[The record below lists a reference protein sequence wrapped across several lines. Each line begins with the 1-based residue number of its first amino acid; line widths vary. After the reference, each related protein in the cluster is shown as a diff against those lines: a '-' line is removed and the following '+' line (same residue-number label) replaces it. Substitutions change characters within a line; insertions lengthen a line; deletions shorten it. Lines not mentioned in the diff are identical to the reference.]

1 MGKAQ
6 NLVEGRPPAPEPAAV
21 ATAQEIVVRDLILT
35 SSIGISTEE
44 RARPQRIRI
53 NLDVELEPLVP
64 VADKITEVVNY
75 GPLVGRVRT
84 ICAESRAR
92 LLETL
97 AAEVAKTCF
106 LEERVRA
113 VRVRIEKL
121 DRYPDVAGVGVAMVY
136 RRGAAGPPG

>member
-1 MGKAQ
+1 MTAGGRGNENRQPPEAGPVASAQ
-6 NLVEGRPPAPEPAAV
+6 TV
-21 ATAQEIVVRDLILT
+21 VVRDLTLS
-35 SSIGISTEE
+35 SSIGVSTEE
-44 RARPQRIRI
+44 RARPQRIRV
-53 NLDVELEPLVP
+53 NLEVEIEPKVP

-97 AAEVAKTCF
+97 AAQVAETCF

-113 VRVRIEKL
+113 VSVRIEKL
-121 DRYPDVAGVGVAMVY
+121 DRYPDVGGVGVAVAY
-136 RRGAAGPPG
+136 RRSGARTSG